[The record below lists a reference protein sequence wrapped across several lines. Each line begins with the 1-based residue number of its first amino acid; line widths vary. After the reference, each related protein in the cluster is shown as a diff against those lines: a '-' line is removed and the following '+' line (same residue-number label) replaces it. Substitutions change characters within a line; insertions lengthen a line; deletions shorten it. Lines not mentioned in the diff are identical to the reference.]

1 MACRK
6 IIINQDHHSWSQEW
20 QMIELWPKPA
30 IYLSPKIIGH
40 TWYVGDGSAGS
51 TALLQSCVYICIL
64 INMNCFG
71 PGSTWGFSGT
81 FRSQFWHWFCT
92 NRLWHS
98 QTLQKKSSNEIDNLL
113 SVHLLNFWWGTI
125 PILRQQRNWV
135 GGVRKMTIFADVQYY
150 LCWRRVSGWVRKSL
164 KICWR
169 NIGMV
174 PSQAMIGGY
183 LDLYIQGRSKQSDNL
198 WVKGLSLNYVSA
210 HVGLP
215 SWSAKCWLNK

>member
-1 MACRK
+1 MTCCGMQKNHNKSRSFM
-6 IIINQDHHSWSQEW
+6 ISEW

-71 PGSTWGFSGT
+71 PGSTRGFSGT

-98 QTLQKKSSNEIDNLL
+98 QTLQKNRQLRLITL
-113 SVHLLNFWWGTI
+113 SMYIFWIFDRGPSLYYVSKGTG
-125 PILRQQRNWV
+125 WV
-135 GGVRKMTIFADVQYY
+135 GSEKWHFLLTFSTIYADV
-150 LCWRRVSGWVRKSL
+150 GWVGESEKVL
-164 KICWR
+164 T
-169 NIGMV
+169 
-174 PSQAMIGGY
+174 
-183 LDLYIQGRSKQSDNL
+183 
-198 WVKGLSLNYVSA
+198 
-210 HVGLP
+210 
-215 SWSAKCWLNK
+215 